1 MLRISALKASM
12 LDLTSE
18 KIKEKIHLYAQLI
31 RFSRPIGTYLLLW
44 PTLWGLWF
52 AAEGFPSLKLLII
65 FSIGVFLMRSA
76 GCAINDY
83 ADRDF
88 DKHVT
93 RTKDRPLTSG
103 KISVKEVL
111 AVFGILMLLAFI
123 LVLQLNLNT
132 ILFSMV
138 AVVLAATY
146 PFMKRYHHFP
156 QVHLGAA
163 FAWAIPM
170 AFVATTNNAPPL
182 EAWLLFIA
190 SLLLTTAYDT
200 QYGMVDIEDDIEE
213 GMKSTAILFGK
224 YDTFIIGALQ
234 LLTLILITIVG
245 IMTHRGLPFY
255 ASILLASALILHQQS
270 LIKDREPAKCLEA
283 FLNNNYFG
291 MIIFIGL
298 AIDYWLA

>member
-1 MLRISALKASM
+1 MFSITAEQTR
-12 LDLTSE
+12 E
-18 KIKEKIHLYAQLI
+18 KLSLYAELI
-31 RFSRPIGTYLLLW
+31 RFNRPIGSYLLLW

-65 FSIGVFLMRSA
+65 FSLGVFLMRSA

-88 DKHVT
+88 DKHVA
-93 RTKDRPLTSG
+93 RTKNRPLTSG
-103 KISVKEVL
+103 KISSNEAL
-111 AVFGILMLLAFI
+111 AVFGVILFSSFI

-132 ILFSMV
+132 ILFSIV
-138 AVVLAATY
+138 AVILAASY
-146 PFMKRYHHFP
+146 PFMKRYHYFP

-163 FAWAIPM
+163 FSWAIPM
-170 AFVATTNNAPPL
+170 AFVATNNVAPPI

-190 SLLLTTAYDT
+190 SLLWTTAYDT
-200 QYGMVDIEDDIEE
+200 QYGMVDIEFDIKE

-224 YDTFIIGALQ
+224 HDTFIIGVLQ

-245 IMTHRGLPFY
+245 IMMDRGIPFY
-255 ASILLASALILHQQS
+255 LGILLASTLVYYQQT
-270 LIKDREPAKCLEA
+270 LTKEREPDKCFRA
-283 FLNNNYFG
+283 FLNNNYLG

-298 AIDYWLA
+298 AIDYWL